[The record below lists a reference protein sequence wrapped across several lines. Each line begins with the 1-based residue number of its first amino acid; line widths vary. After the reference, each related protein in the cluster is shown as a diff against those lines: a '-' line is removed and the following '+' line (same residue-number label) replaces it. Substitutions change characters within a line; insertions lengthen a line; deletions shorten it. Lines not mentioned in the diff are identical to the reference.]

1 MFGQPSPLLYLRCPV
16 CPGNPVRGLGIK
28 RQDATKGNKLN
39 VLAATCGHS
48 WILSDGT
55 AIAIRKGLAADRRI
69 VPAFLDAI

>member
-1 MFGQPSPLLYLRCPV
+1 MLGQPSPFCICGAPCALETQFEV
-16 CPGNPVRGLGIK
+16 LGIK

-48 WILSDGT
+48 WMLSDGT

-69 VPAFLDAI
+69 ISAFLDAI